1 MQRVSRIA
9 GGIGLAAAALVV
21 MMVGWSRMNQ
31 PVPAPSV
38 QPAEG
43 RVMGDLTGF
52 VGRVDQKART
62 VEVAEKLGLRPITM
76 TVTDDTAITVRGE
89 QRGLRDLRD
98 LKKDL
103 PIRAFY
109 EVRNDVTYL
118 TKIQVVTDETQAKKA
133 RPAEAK
139 PMTLPPVAAAPA
151 PAVSSTK
158 QSATF
163 RPAPP
168 PAQAPV
174 VATAPAPAP
183 APAAAR
189 APASMGAPLVPPIA
203 PAPPLTPVA
212 EAPAPPRQTVSA
224 GPPAAADAGDGSEA
238 VDWLLKRRR

>member
-89 QRGLRDLRD
+89 QRGLRDL
-98 LKKDL
+98 KKDL
-103 PIRAFY
+103 PVRAFY

-118 TKIQVVTDETQAKKA
+118 TKIQVVTDETQA

-174 VATAPAPAP
+174 VARAPAPAP
-183 APAAAR
+183 APAAAP
-189 APASMGAPLVPPIA
+189 APASTGAPLVPPIA

-224 GPPAAADAGDGSEA
+224 GPVAADAGDGSEA
-238 VDWLLKRRR
+238 VDWLLRNSRRR

>member
-1 MQRVSRIA
+1 MGRGSTSGLRGVNMQRVSRIA

-89 QRGLRDLRD
+89 QRGLRDL
-98 LKKDL
+98 KKDL

-109 EVRNDVTYL
+109 EVRDDVTYL
-118 TKIQVVTDETQAKKA
+118 TRIQVVTDETQAK
-133 RPAEAK
+133 PI
-139 PMTLPPVAAAPA
+139 TLPPVAAAPA
-151 PAVSSTK
+151 PAVSSTR
-158 QSATF
+158 QSARF

-174 VATAPAPAP
+174 VPTAPALAP
-183 APAAAR
+183 APAAAP
-189 APASMGAPLVPPIA
+189 APASTGAPLVPPIA
-203 PAPPLTPVA
+203 PAPPLTPAA
-212 EAPAPPRQTVSA
+212 EAP
-224 GPPAAADAGDGSEA
+224 
-238 VDWLLKRRR
+238 

>member
-1 MQRVSRIA
+1 MGRGPTSGLRGVNMQRVSRIA

-31 PVPAPSV
+31 PVRAPSV

-89 QRGLRDLRD
+89 PRGLRD

-118 TKIQVVTDETQAKKA
+118 TKIQVVTDETQAQKA

-139 PMTLPPVAAAPA
+139 PMTLPPVAAAPS

-163 RPAPP
+163 RPSPGLFVRRDVDTVDL
-168 PAQAPV
+168 V
-174 VATAPAPAP
+174 VGHVALEPLDFRPHGLEDS
-183 APAAAR
+183 AR
-189 APASMGAPLVPPIA
+189 FLRNRVEFLPGQLSRARDLALDHE
-203 PAPPLTPVA
+203 L
-212 EAPAPPRQTVSA
+212 RH
-224 GPPAAADAGDGSEA
+224 
-238 VDWLLKRRR
+238 

>member
-52 VGRVDQKART
+52 VGRVDQKAGT

-89 QRGLRDLRD
+89 PRGLRD

-118 TKIQVVTDETQAKKA
+118 TKIQVVTDEAQAKKA

-139 PMTLPPVAAAPA
+139 PMTLPSVAAAPA
-151 PAVSSTK
+151 PAVSSTR

-174 VATAPAPAP
+174 VARAPAPAL

-189 APASMGAPLVPPIA
+189 APASTGAPLVPPIA

-224 GPPAAADAGDGSEA
+224 GAVAADAGDGSEA
-238 VDWLLKRRR
+238 VDWLLRNSRRR

>member
-76 TVTDDTAITVRGE
+76 TVTDDTAITVHGE
-89 QRGLRDLRD
+89 QRGLRDL
-98 LKKDL
+98 KKDL
-103 PIRAFY
+103 PVRAFY

-139 PMTLPPVAAAPA
+139 PMTLPSVAAAPA

-163 RPAPP
+163 RPAST

-189 APASMGAPLVPPIA
+189 APASTGAPLVPPIA

-224 GPPAAADAGDGSEA
+224 GPVAADAGDGSEA
-238 VDWLLKRRR
+238 VDWLLRNSRRR

>member
-9 GGIGLAAAALVV
+9 GGIAIVAAALVV
-21 MMVGWSRMNQ
+21 MMVGWSRLNQ

-76 TVTDDTAITVRGE
+76 TVTDDTAITVQGE
-89 QRGLRDLRD
+89 QRGLRDL
-98 LKKDL
+98 KKDL
-103 PIRAFY
+103 PVRAFY

-118 TKIQVVTDETQAKKA
+118 TKIQVVTDA
-133 RPAEAK
+133 
-139 PMTLPPVAAAPA
+139 VAAAPA

-189 APASMGAPLVPPIA
+189 APASTRAPLVPPIA

-224 GPPAAADAGDGSEA
+224 GPVAADAGDGSEA
-238 VDWLLKRRR
+238 VDWLLRNSRRR